1 MRDGPSDVTFFCFI
15 LWLQKISLQIIV
27 LRSRLFLT
35 AGTEVEKFVKEEQKK
50 VLWQALVLSKQQHN
64 V

>member
-1 MRDGPSDVTFFCFI
+1 MFFCFI

-35 AGTEVEKFVKEEQKK
+35 AGTEVEEFVKEEQKK
-50 VLWQALVLSKQQHN
+50 VLWQSLVLSKQQHN